1 MKWYTSIKKRLW
13 ASRTNV
19 RFFGVLSLKEKLMK
33 KIAFSPIALLSLT
46 VALAAFLIGCGQ
58 SVEPDADTSVANTSA
73 TENDDPSQGGWW
85 CVEHGIPEE
94 ECSMCS
100 TKAADAAKAKLVPLD
115 VVPAALFWNG
125 APADCA
131 HRQDPEAGDLSDQ

>member
-1 MKWYTSIKKRLW
+1 
-13 ASRTNV
+13 
-19 RFFGVLSLKEKLMK
+19 MK

-100 TKAADAAKAKLVPLD
+100 TKAADAAKAKGDWCNEHNRAESQCFKCDSSRAEKFANLYEAKFGTKP
-115 VVPAALFWNG
+115 
-125 APADCA
+125 
-131 HRQDPEAGDLSDQ
+131 PEVTEQPK